1 MKRILK
7 GSALL
12 LAVLMLVINC
22 LFITAYADESSVVSG
37 DVSAQGSEKEEEA
50 AEPANDG
57 QMNLDVVFVLDA
69 SGSMTKS
76 DPKKIAIDAY
86 RLFVDLLDE
95 SCGIGYVVYT
105 HEIIDKS
112 DIVDI
117 SDKEALEATKTKMAS
132 IKYDLDGFTDIALG
146 LTEAKDILTS
156 KKYKDDHRQKVI
168 ILLTDGNTA
177 LPKGGRTLDE
187 SNDEMDATLMTLYDR
202 KIPVYS
208 IGLNYNGKMKAEELE
223 KISGETDGVN
233 YETKSSEDLVGIFSD
248 IFAHIYQLDGE
259 VKEIIDGNVDISVAD
274 NSVFTVSII
283 IRSRFTLEELDPKLT
298 DPFGKDVSLKDNEDI
313 KVTSTGSYVMIK
325 IFYPEEGDWNLH
337 LEKVDN
343 SNCTVTQMDYYSIFI
358 AQEVKSVVR
367 TDDEI
372 MITATVKNK
381 EGIVDDKRLLDTLR
395 LKATVKSSKGREISI
410 AMHTEKTG
418 VYTGIWVPDTPGMFT
433 VTSVATTPKFTKNSS
448 SVSVEVMTP
457 EQYAEYL
464 STNGISEVSED
475 SNGDNSG
482 WGWVALIVIVI
493 AVIVVVGVIL
503 IIAAIR
509 VKRERALENRLAT
522 AAPEEP
528 APRPRPQQP
537 IKTVQEPSVP
547 ATPPELVDYELIEH
561 DKIENL
567 IKKGPEDPFHMNV
580 DDIKA
585 DASLE
590 ALIKKGPDNTF
601 GSGFARQPKLAEEMD
616 DDEDEDEEEEEEVS
630 ENDYGKFPSYKYS
643 DDDEE
648 DDDDEDDDDEDDDD
662 DDELDERK

>member
-283 IRSRFTLEELDPKLT
+283 IRSRFTLEELAPKLT

-433 VTSVATTPKFTKNSS
+433 VTSVATTPKFTKNSN

-464 STNGISEVSED
+464 SANGISEVSED
-475 SNGDNSG
+475 SKGDNSG

-616 DDEDEDEEEEEEVS
+616 DDEDEDEEEEEEVG

-648 DDDDEDDDDEDDDD
+648 DDDDEDDDD
-662 DDELDERK
+662 DELDERK